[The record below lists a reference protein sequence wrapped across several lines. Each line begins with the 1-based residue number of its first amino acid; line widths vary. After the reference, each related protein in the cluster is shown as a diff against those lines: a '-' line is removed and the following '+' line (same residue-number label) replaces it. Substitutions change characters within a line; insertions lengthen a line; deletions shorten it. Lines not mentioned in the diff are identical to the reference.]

1 MTKGKK
7 DMLPWTNKNKNED
20 PTIDFGRWKGDKV
33 STLTF
38 EEKRWM
44 LYKSKLAKPIVK
56 EACRLDVGR

>member
-1 MTKGKK
+1 
-7 DMLPWTNKNKNED
+7 MLPWTNKNKNED